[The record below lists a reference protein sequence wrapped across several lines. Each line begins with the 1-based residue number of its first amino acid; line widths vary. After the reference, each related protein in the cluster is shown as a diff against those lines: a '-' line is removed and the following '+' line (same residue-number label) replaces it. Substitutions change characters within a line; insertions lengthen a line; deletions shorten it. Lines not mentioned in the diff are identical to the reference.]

1 MSKGTESP
9 LVAAARLLAD
19 DLSRFEALSTEVGR
33 QAINSEKSLQRA
45 RQGLLACAEH
55 ETKLAES
62 LRSFALAMQSVQTTQ
77 HRCMDLTAAA
87 AQRIQER
94 QQQRADLQERLVLL
108 GEKAREV
115 STPVAALPEASDAL
129 SGDMLDPLQEVE
141 RRLDAIIA
149 EAAEVCALAQRDDW
163 DDVERDTRSLEQQLQ
178 AVRNRVLLFRRKL
191 SQTAPS

>member
-1 MSKGTESP
+1 
-9 LVAAARLLAD
+9 
-19 DLSRFEALSTEVGR
+19 
-33 QAINSEKSLQRA
+33 
-45 RQGLLACAEH
+45 
-55 ETKLAES
+55 
-62 LRSFALAMQSVQTTQ
+62 MQSVQTTQ

-115 STPVAALPEASDAL
+115 SAPVAALPEASDAL

-163 DDVERDTRSLEQQLQ
+163 GDVERDTRSLEQQLQ

-191 SQTAPS
+191 SKTAPS

>member
-1 MSKGTESP
+1 MSKATESP

-55 ETKLAES
+55 ESKLAES

-163 DDVERDTRSLEQQLQ
+163 GDVERDTRSLEQQLQ

-191 SQTAPS
+191 SETAPS